1 MRRGEWGG
9 APKVTSRRAPP
20 SPGLWGSQTRRVT
33 AVGEARPPPLLSG
46 KMAPS
51 ERVRLPLS
59 PAAAVAE
66 GSPASVSRGWGEG
79 TFRSDSATGGGL
91 PHGLRS
97 RPWGPSGVSSG
108 WGVGPGPQRTSVGG
122 PGGDPPPGSGPDAN
136 RNPGTKR
143 GSGLRPGGPGAGP
156 CWGRGVG
163 GSASRR
169 TGGGALL
176 GAGRGGLRPGGPG
189 AGPVLGRG
197 LGVARGG
204 VLAGGPSLS
213 PDARAGD
220 GWRRLRGRG

>member
-1 MRRGEWGG
+1 MDAAGEGWGG

-20 SPGLWGSQTRRVT
+20 SPGLRGSQARRVT

-59 PAAAVAE
+59 PAAVVAE

-79 TFRSDSATGGGL
+79 TFRSDSATGGRL

-108 WGVGPGPQRTSVGG
+108 WGGGPSPQRTSVGG

-136 RNPGTKR
+136 RNPGTK
-143 GSGLRPGGPGAGP
+143 
-156 CWGRGVG
+156 G
-163 GSASRR
+163 GS
-169 TGGGALL
+169 
-176 GAGRGGLRPGGPG
+176 GLRPGGPG